1 MTAIIDEANTLVGIF
16 TDGDLR
22 RVIDAEVNLRT
33 TSIADVMSKGC
44 VTITDNVLA
53 AEALKVMEEKNINGL
68 IVINSKQQPV
78 GALNMLDMVKAGVI

>member
-1 MTAIIDEANTLVGIF
+1 MTAIVDEASTLVGIF